1 MVEDAAMPDA
11 AINGTSE
18 ILFSE
23 AALSWLQANQ
33 DKLEDMAQKR
43 QKMWNIADWE
53 ESETWSNKQSEKLD
67 EAKAKIGSMQRE
79 LQKMEKERTQMIA
92 ERAQERSQMI
102 AHIRGLEQQ
111 RAGIA
116 GFRIFFTLRPG
127 SRTSMLAICQM
138 LFF

>member
-1 MVEDAAMPDA
+1 
-11 AINGTSE
+11 
-18 ILFSE
+18 
-23 AALSWLQANQ
+23 
-33 DKLEDMAQKR
+33 
-43 QKMWNIADWE
+43 
-53 ESETWSNKQSEKLD
+53 
-67 EAKAKIGSMQRE
+67 
-79 LQKMEKERTQMIA
+79 MIA

-138 LFF
+138 LFFLVLDSESFSHCDCASRTSMLAICQMLFF